1 MARRGDPCGRPARS
15 RASRGGVRRFLSW
28 PLVGVIVATGAHAD
42 TTPEDCRR
50 VGYSDRQA
58 AAECYRGLL
67 LDPSPAIQAEALW
80 GLGDWQGANRAFR
93 AAVSAAPG
101 DADVRVRWAR
111 LHMDAHQD
119 ADAEDLFR
127 EALALDEGHI
137 DAQVG
142 LAEVAEGRFDVR
154 AVAIA
159 NAVLERVPH
168 HPGAR
173 FVLAR
178 GALTVGGV
186 AKGRELVLPVVES
199 DDPGARIE
207 AMALLAAA
215 DHLEGEIPSPW
226 TGRAVNET
234 PYHGRVFETI
244 AHFYVITRRYE
255 EAVAMLERAVEV
267 DPRLY
272 SAHAALGT
280 NLLRV
285 NRFDEAQRHLARSF
299 EGDPYDSEV
308 VNTLR
313 MLDSLHR
320 FDLTED
326 TRLVLRTHRDETG
339 ALEGYVRRLV
349 DDAIPGMGARYGHV
363 VEEPVVI
370 ELYPHHDDFAVRT
383 SGLPGL
389 GILGATFGDVIA
401 MDSPSARGIDDG
413 FDWASALWH
422 ELAHV
427 VTLNATDNLVSRWF
441 SEGVSVL
448 EEWRTGPSRSRSVP
462 LEFVEAAQAGRMLP
476 VEDLDGGFMRPE
488 TPGRVALSYVQA
500 GLLCEYM
507 EDTWGVAA
515 LARVLAA
522 YADGADTP
530 GAIRRGLEL
539 GPAELDARF
548 EAHLDARFGQVDPEG
563 FRANVQAA
571 QRHLKEDDWSAAVET
586 AREATGI
593 YPDYVGPASA
603 WPLLAQAEAGA
614 GRMVEASAALTEYWR
629 RGGRAPGTLRR
640 LVEWLESEDRPAEA
654 LPVQRSLALVAPLVP
669 EERRRLGDFLVE
681 AGQYDDAILE
691 YEAHLALRPHD
702 RADAHYRLARAYRGA
717 DRLAAAR
724 RHVLYALEI
733 APRFRAALALLLE
746 IEG

>member
-1 MARRGDPCGRPARS
+1 MARS
-15 RASRGGVRRFLSW
+15 RRPLPPSAL
-28 PLVGVIVATGAHAD
+28 LVGLAVAIVVHAG
-42 TTPEDCRR
+42 TIPEDCARL
-50 VGYSDRQA
+50 GYTDRDA
-58 AAECYRGLL
+58 STECYRGLL
-67 LDPSPAIQAEALW
+67 LDPSPAVQAEALS

-93 AAVSAAPG
+93 AAVSAAPR
-101 DADVRVRWAR
+101 DPEVRVRWGR
-111 LHMDAHQD
+111 LYLEAHQD
-119 ADAEDLFR
+119 ADAEELFH
-127 EALALDEGHI
+127 EALELDGGHI
-137 DAQVG
+137 EALVG
-142 LAEVAEGRFDVR
+142 VAEVAAGRFDGR
-154 AVAIA
+154 ARAIA
-159 NAVLERVPH
+159 NSVLARAPD
-168 HPGAR
+168 HPGAL

-178 GALTVGGV
+178 EALTVGDV
-186 AKGRELVLPVVES
+186 TAARELLPPAVES
-199 DDPGARIE
+199 DDPGARLE

-215 DHLEGEIPSPW
+215 DHLEGQIPSAW
-226 TGRAVNET
+226 TERALNES
-234 PYHGRVFETI
+234 PHHGAVFETI

-267 DPRLY
+267 DPHLY
-272 SAHAALGT
+272 SAHAALGI

-285 NRFDEAQRHLARSF
+285 NRFDDAQRHLARSF
-299 EGDPYDSEV
+299 EGDPYDHEV

-320 FDLTED
+320 FDLTEKAG
-326 TRLVLRTHRDETG
+326 LVLRTHQDETG

-349 DDAIPGMGARYGHV
+349 IDAISTMGARYGHV

-383 SGLPGL
+383 SGLPGI

-462 LEFVEAAQAGRMLP
+462 LEFIEAAQAGRLLP
-476 VEDLDGGFMRPE
+476 VEELDGGFIQPD

-522 YADGADTP
+522 YADGEDTA
-530 GAIRRGLEL
+530 GAIRRGLDVA
-539 GPAELDARF
+539 PSALDEAF
-548 EAHLDARFGQVDPEG
+548 EAHLDTRFGDIDPDR
-563 FRANVQAA
+563 FRTNVRAA
-571 QRHLKEDDWSAAVET
+571 SGHLKAEEWVAAS
-586 AREATGI
+586 EAAGEAATV

-603 WPLLAQAEAGA
+603 WPLVAEAEAGR
-614 GRMVEASAALTEYWR
+614 GRMAEASAALTEYWR

-640 LVEWLESEDRPAEA
+640 LVEWLRSADRPAEA

-681 AGQYDDAILE
+681 AGEYEDAILE

-702 RADAHYRLARAYRGA
+702 RADAHYRIARAYRGA

-733 APRFRAALALLLE
+733 APRFREALALLLE

>member
-1 MARRGDPCGRPARS
+1 M
-15 RASRGGVRRFLSW
+15 LS
-28 PLVGVIVATGAHAD
+28 
-42 TTPEDCRR
+42 
-50 VGYSDRQA
+50 
-58 AAECYRGLL
+58 GLL

-80 GLGDWQGANRAFR
+80 GLGDWDGANRAFR
-93 AAVSAAPG
+93 AAVSAAPS
-101 DADVRVRWAR
+101 DADVRARWGR
-111 LHMDAHQD
+111 LYLEAHQD

-127 EALALDEGHI
+127 EALELDGAHI

-142 LAEVAEGRFDVR
+142 LAEVAADRFDAR
-154 AVAIA
+154 ARAIA
-159 NAVLERVPH
+159 KSVLERVPD

-173 FVLAR
+173 FVLTRA
-178 GALTVGGV
+178 ALTVGDV
-186 AKGRELVLPVVES
+186 ATGRELVLPVVES
-199 DDPGARIE
+199 DDPGARLG

-234 PYHGRVFETI
+234 ADHGTVFETI
-244 AHFYVITRRYE
+244 AHFYVITRRYK

-272 SAHAALGT
+272 SAHAALGI

-299 EGDPYDSEV
+299 EGDPYDAEV

-326 TRLVLRTHRDETG
+326 TRLVLRTHQDETG
-339 ALEGYVRRLV
+339 ALEGYVRRLL

-422 ELAHV
+422 EIAHV

-441 SEGVSVL
+441 SEGISVL

-462 LEFVEAAQAGRMLP
+462 LEFIEAAQAGRLLP
-476 VEDLDGGFMRPE
+476 VEDLDGGFMQPD
-488 TPGRVALSYVQA
+488 TPDRVALSYVQA
-500 GLLCEYM
+500 GLLCEYI
-507 EDTWGVAA
+507 EETWGVAA
-515 LARVLAA
+515 LAGVLGA
-522 YADGADTP
+522 YADGSDTP
-530 GAIRRGLEL
+530 GAIRSGLEL
-539 GPAELDARF
+539 APAELDEAF
-548 EAHLDARFGQVDPEG
+548 EAHLDARFGDVDLDR
-563 FRANVQAA
+563 FRAKVRASSG
-571 QRHLKEDDWSAAVET
+571 HLKDEDWSAAAEA
-586 AREATGI
+586 AREAALI
-593 YPDYVGPASA
+593 HPDYVGRASA
-603 WPLLAQAEAGA
+603 WPLVAEAEAGR
-614 GRMVEASAALTEYWR
+614 GRMGEASAALIEYWR

-640 LVEWLESEDRPAEA
+640 LVEWLRSADRPAEA

-681 AGQYDDAILE
+681 AGQYEDAILE
-691 YEAHLALRPHD
+691 YEAYLALRPHD
-702 RADAHYRLARAYRGA
+702 RADAHYRIARAYRGA

>member
-1 MARRGDPCGRPARS
+1 MAPSRP
-15 RASRGGVRRFLSW
+15 LL
-28 PLVGVIVATGAHAD
+28 LVGLAVAAGGHAD
-42 TTPEDCRR
+42 TTLEDCHRL
-50 VGYSDRQA
+50 GYTDRQA
-58 AAECYRGLL
+58 AATCYRGML

-80 GLGDWQGANRAFR
+80 GLGDRKAANRAFR
-93 AAVSAAPG
+93 AAATAAPK
-101 DADVRVRWAR
+101 DPDVRVRWGR
-111 LHMDAHQD
+111 LHLEAHQD
-119 ADAEDLFR
+119 ADAQDLFR
-127 EALALDEGHI
+127 EALELDGAHI

-142 LAEVAEGRFDVR
+142 LAEVAAGRFDAR
-154 AVAIA
+154 ARAIA
-159 NAVLERVPH
+159 KSVLERVPD

-178 GALTVGGV
+178 AALTVGDV
-186 AKGRELVLPVVES
+186 ATGRELTLPVVES
-199 DDPGARIE
+199 DDPGARLE

-226 TGRAVNET
+226 TGQAVEES
-234 PYHGRVFETI
+234 PYHGTVFETI

-272 SAHAALGT
+272 SAHAALGI

-285 NRFDEAQRHLARSF
+285 NRFDDAQRHLARSF

-326 TRLVLRTHRDETG
+326 TRLVLRTHQDETG
-339 ALEGYVRRLV
+339 ALEGYVRRLL

-422 ELAHV
+422 EIAHV

-441 SEGVSVL
+441 SEGISVL

-462 LEFVEAAQAGRMLP
+462 LEFIEAAQAGRLLP
-476 VEDLDGGFMRPE
+476 VEELDGGFMQPD
-488 TPGRVALSYVQA
+488 TPDRVALSYVQA
-500 GLLCEYM
+500 GLLCEYV

-515 LARVLAA
+515 LARVLGA
-522 YADGADTP
+522 YADGSDTP
-530 GAIRRGLEL
+530 GAIRSGLEL
-539 GPAELDARF
+539 APAELDEAF
-548 EAHLDARFGQVDPEG
+548 EAHMDARFGDVDLDR
-563 FRANVQAA
+563 FRAKVRASSG
-571 QRHLKEDDWSAAVET
+571 HLQDEEWSAAADA
-586 AREATGI
+586 AREATFI
-593 YPDYVGPASA
+593 HPDYVGRASA
-603 WPLLAQAEAGA
+603 WPLVAEAEAGR
-614 GRMVEASAALTEYWR
+614 GRMGEASAALIEYWR

-640 LVEWLESEDRPAEA
+640 LVEWLQSADRPAEA

-681 AGQYDDAILE
+681 AGQYEDAILE
-691 YEAHLALRPHD
+691 YRAYLALHPHD
-702 RADAHYRLARAYRGA
+702 RADAHYRIARAYRGA

-733 APRFRAALALLLE
+733 APRFREALTLLLE

>member
-1 MARRGDPCGRPARS
+1 MALSRPLLWLPGVAIGLAVTTGVHA
-15 RASRGGVRRFLSW
+15 AS
-28 PLVGVIVATGAHAD
+28 
-42 TTPEDCRR
+42 TPEDCRR
-50 VGYSDRQA
+50 LGYTDRQA
-58 AAECYRGLL
+58 ATECYRGLL

-80 GLGDWQGANRAFR
+80 GLGDWKAANRAFR
-93 AAVSAAPG
+93 AAAAAAPK
-101 DADVRVRWAR
+101 DADVRVRWG
-111 LHMDAHQD
+111 LLYLEAHQD
-119 ADAEDLFR
+119 ADAEVLFQ
-127 EALALDEGHI
+127 EALELDGAHV

-142 LAEVAEGRFDVR
+142 LAEVAADRFDAR
-154 AVAIA
+154 ARAIA
-159 NAVLERVPH
+159 NSVLERAPD

-178 GALTVGGV
+178 GALTVGDV
-186 AKGRELVLPVVES
+186 ATGRELVLPVVEA
-199 DDPGARIE
+199 DDPGARLG

-215 DHLEGEIPSPW
+215 DHLEGDVPSEW
-226 TGRAVNET
+226 TGRALHES
-234 PYHGRVFETI
+234 PHHGAVFETV

-255 EAVAMLERAVEV
+255 EAVALLERAVEV

-272 SAHAALGT
+272 SAHAALGI

-326 TRLVLRTHRDETG
+326 PRLVLRTHQEETG

-349 DDAIPGMGARYGHV
+349 DEAIPSMGARYGHV
-363 VEEPVVI
+363 VEEPVII

-383 SGLPGL
+383 SGLPGI

-462 LEFVEAAQAGRMLP
+462 LEFVEAAQAGRLLP
-476 VEDLDGGFMRPE
+476 VERLDGGFMQPDS
-488 TPGRVALSYVQA
+488 PGRVALSYVQA

-507 EDTWGVAA
+507 EDTWGVGA

-522 YADGADTP
+522 YADGEDTAD
-530 GAIRRGLEL
+530 AIGRGLEL
-539 GPAELDARF
+539 APAELDAGF
-548 EAHLDARFGQVDPEG
+548 EAHLDARFGDVDPDR

-571 QRHLKEDDWSAAVET
+571 QRQLKEEDWSAAVEA
-586 AREATGI
+586 ARAATKN
-593 YPDYVGPASA
+593 YPEYVGPASA
-603 WPLLAQAEAGA
+603 WPLLAQAQAGA
-614 GRMVEASAALTEYWR
+614 GRMAEATAALTEYWR

-640 LVEWLESEDRPAEA
+640 LVEWLESGDRPAEA

-681 AGQYDDAILE
+681 AGQYEDAILE
-691 YEAHLALRPHD
+691 YQAHLALRPHD
-702 RADAHYRLARAYRGA
+702 RADAHYRLARAYHGA

-733 APRFRAALALLLE
+733 APRFGDALALLLE
-746 IEG
+746 MEG

>member
-1 MARRGDPCGRPARS
+1 MVPRRPS
-15 RASRGGVRRFLSW
+15 LSSAL
-28 PLVGVIVATGAHAD
+28 LVGLAVATGAHAD

-50 VGYSDRQA
+50 VGYTDRA
-58 AAECYRGLL
+58 ASAECYRGLL
-67 LDPSPAIQAEALW
+67 LDPSIAVRAEALW
-80 GLGDWQGANRAFR
+80 GLGDWQGANSAFR

-101 DADVRVRWAR
+101 DPEVRARWGR
-111 LHMDAHQD
+111 LYLEAHQD

-127 EALALDEGHI
+127 EALELDGAHVE
-137 DAQVG
+137 ARVG
-142 LAEVAEGRFDVR
+142 LAEVAAGRFDVR
-154 AVAIA
+154 ARAIA
-159 NAVLERVPH
+159 NSVLEGVPD

-178 GALTVGGV
+178 GALTVGDV
-186 AKGRELVLPVVES
+186 AAGREFVLPVVES
-199 DDPGARIE
+199 EDPGARLE

-215 DHLEGEIPSPW
+215 DHLEGEIPSSW
-226 TGRAVNET
+226 TGRALNES
-234 PYHGRVFETI
+234 PHHGSVFETV

-272 SAHAALGT
+272 SAHAALGI

-285 NRFDEAQRHLARSF
+285 NRFDDAQRHLARSF

-320 FDLTED
+320 FDLTEGA
-326 TRLVLRTHRDETG
+326 RLVLRTHKEETG

-349 DDAIPGMGARYGHV
+349 DDAIATMGARYGHV
-363 VEEPVVI
+363 VEEAVVI

-427 VTLNATDNLVSRWF
+427 VTLNATGNLVSRWF
-441 SEGVSVL
+441 SEGISVL
-448 EEWRTGPSRSRSVP
+448 EEWRTGPSRSTGPSRGRSVP
-462 LEFVEAAQAGRMLP
+462 LDFIEAVRGNRLLP
-476 VEDLDGGFMRPE
+476 VEHLDGGFMQPD
-488 TPGRVALSYVQA
+488 TPNRVALSYVQA

-507 EDTWGVAA
+507 EDTWGVGA

-522 YADGADTP
+522 YADGEDTP

-539 GPAELDARF
+539 APLALDEGFDAY
-548 EAHLDARFGQVDPEG
+548 LDARFGDVDPDR
-563 FRANVQAA
+563 FRAKVRSASA
-571 QRHLKEDDWSAAVET
+571 HLKAEAWSAAAEA
-586 AREATGI
+586 AREAATV

-603 WPLLAQAEAGA
+603 WPLLAEAEASR
-614 GRMVEASAALTEYWR
+614 GRIVEASVALTEYWR

-640 LVEWLESEDRPAEA
+640 LVEWLRSGERPADA

-669 EERRRLGDFLVE
+669 EERRRLGDFLTE
-681 AGQYDDAILE
+681 AGQYEDAILE
-691 YEAHLALRPHD
+691 YQAHLALRPHD
-702 RADAHYRLARAYRGA
+702 RADAHYRIARAYQGA
-717 DRLAAAR
+717 ERLAAAR

>member
-1 MARRGDPCGRPARS
+1 MNHSRS
-15 RASRGGVRRFLSW
+15 LLSSSA
-28 PLVGVIVATGAHAD
+28 LLAGLAVGTGASGD
-42 TTPEDCRR
+42 TTPERCRQL
-50 VGYSDRQA
+50 GYTDRQA

-67 LDPSPAIQAEALW
+67 LDPAPAVQAEALW
-80 GLGDWQGANRAFR
+80 GLGDWKAANRAFE
-93 AAVSAAPG
+93 AAASAAPK
-101 DADVRVRWAR
+101 DPDVRARWAR
-111 LHMDAHQD
+111 LHLDAHQD
-119 ADAEDLFR
+119 ADAEDLFK
-127 EALALDEGHI
+127 EALEI
-137 DAQVG
+137 DGAHVEAQVG
-142 LAEVAEGRFDVR
+142 LAEVAADRFDAR
-154 AVAIA
+154 ARAIA
-159 NAVLERVPH
+159 NAVLDRVPA

-178 GALTVGGV
+178 AALTVGDV
-186 AKGRELVLPVVES
+186 AAGRELLLPVVES
-199 DDPGARIE
+199 DDPGARLE

-215 DHLEGEIPSPW
+215 DHLEGAIPSPW
-226 TGRAVNET
+226 TGRAVKET
-234 PYHGRVFETI
+234 PHHGTVFETI

-272 SAHAALGT
+272 SAHAALGI

-285 NRFDEAQRHLARSF
+285 NRFDDAQRHLARSF

-308 VNTLR
+308 VNTLTL
-313 MLDSLHR
+313 LDSLDR
-320 FDLTED
+320 FDLTQD
-326 TRLVLRTHRDETG
+326 PRLILRTHRDETG

-349 DDAIPGMGARYGHV
+349 EDAIPGMGARYGHV

-383 SGLPGL
+383 SGLPGI

-413 FDWASALWH
+413 FDWASVLWH
-422 ELAHV
+422 EIAHV

-448 EEWRTGPSRSRSVP
+448 EEWRTGPSRRRSVP
-462 LEFVEAAQAGRMLP
+462 LEFIEAAQAGRLLP
-476 VEDLDGGFMRPE
+476 VEDLDGGFMQPD
-488 TPGRVALSYVQA
+488 TPDRVALSYVQA

-507 EDTWGVAA
+507 EDAWGVAA

-522 YADGADTP
+522 YADGEDTT

-539 GPAELDARF
+539 APAELDVQF
-548 EAHLDARFGQVDPEG
+548 EARMDARFGEVVPDR
-563 FRANVQAA
+563 FRAEVRAA
-571 QRHLKEDDWSAAVET
+571 QRHLREDDWSAAVEA

-603 WPLLAQAEAGA
+603 WPLVAQAEAGA
-614 GRMVEASAALTEYWR
+614 GRMEEARSALTQYWR

-640 LVEWLESEDRPAEA
+640 LVEWLESADRPAEA

-681 AGQYDDAILE
+681 AGQYEEAILE

-702 RADAHYRLARAYRGA
+702 RADAHYRIARAYRGA

-733 APRFRAALALLLE
+733 APRFPEALALLLE

>member
-1 MARRGDPCGRPARS
+1 MARS
-15 RASRGGVRRFLSW
+15 RL
-28 PLVGVIVATGAHAD
+28 PLLAALAIATGAHAD
-42 TTPEDCRR
+42 TNPEDCRR
-50 VGYSDRQA
+50 LGYTDRQA
-58 AAECYRGLL
+58 AAECHRGLL
-67 LDPSPAIQAEALW
+67 LDPSPAVRAEALW
-80 GLGDWQGANRAFR
+80 GLGDWKAANRAFEV
-93 AAVSAAPG
+93 AASAAPK
-101 DADVRVRWAR
+101 DPDVRARWAR
-111 LHMDAHQD
+111 LQMEAHQD
-119 ADAEDLFR
+119 ADAEDLFK
-127 EALALDEGHI
+127 EALELDDAHI

-142 LAEVAEGRFDVR
+142 LAEVADGRFDAR
-154 AVAIA
+154 ARAIA
-159 NAVLERVPH
+159 RSVLQRVPD

-178 GALTVGGV
+178 GALTVGDV
-186 AKGRELVLPVVES
+186 AKARELVLPVVES
-199 DDPGARIE
+199 DDPAARLE

-215 DHLEGEIPSPW
+215 DHLEGKVPSPW

-244 AHFYVITRRYE
+244 AHFYVITRRYR

-272 SAHAALGT
+272 SAHAALGI

-285 NRFDEAQRHLARSF
+285 NRFDDAQRHLARSF
-299 EGDPYDSEV
+299 EGDPYDAEV

-313 MLDSLHR
+313 LLDSLDR
-320 FDLTED
+320 FDLTEVP
-326 TRLVLRTHRDETG
+326 RLVLRTHQDETG

-349 DDAIPGMGARYGHV
+349 DDAIPSMSARYGHV
-363 VEEPVVI
+363 VEEPVVV

-401 MDSPSARGIDDG
+401 MDSPSARGIDEG

-422 ELAHV
+422 EIAHV

-441 SEGVSVL
+441 SEGVSML

-462 LEFVEAAQAGRMLP
+462 LEFIEAAQAGRLLP
-476 VEDLDGGFMRPE
+476 VEELDGGFMQPD
-488 TPGRVALSYVQA
+488 TPDRVALSYVQA
-500 GLLCEYM
+500 GLLCEYV

-515 LARVLAA
+515 LAGVLGA
-522 YADGADTP
+522 YADGEDTP

-548 EAHLDARFGQVDPEG
+548 EAHMDARFGEVEPQA
-563 FRANVQAA
+563 FRGNVRAA
-571 QRHLKEDDWSAAVET
+571 QRHLKEDDWLAAAEA
-586 AREATGI
+586 ARDATRI

-603 WPLLAQAEAGA
+603 WPLVAQAEAGA
-614 GRMVEASAALTEYWR
+614 GRMEEARSALTQYWR

-640 LVEWLESEDRPAEA
+640 LVEWLEAADRPAEA

-669 EERRRLGDFLVE
+669 EERRRLGDFLAA
-681 AGQYDDAILE
+681 AGHYEDAILE
-691 YEAHLALRPHD
+691 YRAHLALRPHD

-733 APRFRAALALLLE
+733 APRFRDALALLLE